1 MRLEL
6 PEVAVSDRVSRVRRI
21 GAGERVTV
29 AELDGPGCIRHLFLV
44 LNRPQRDRLSSRRAI
59 LRIYFDGAREPH
71 VEAPVGDFFGV
82 MHGEGYYEINCAYL
96 SVKAWNGYNAY
107 FPMPF
112 AESARVEIEAGSEG
126 TASYLQVDWHRY
138 PGEKLKETL
147 RFCARWR
154 RENPAHAYGRDFLI
168 LDADGPGR
176 LLGFVYGV
184 RLIDDRDRW
193 SHGGADNVYID
204 GEGDHPSFIRG
215 IGGEDC
221 FGSGFGGNLHPVDSH
236 LYTGMPFYSHDDQGL
251 ARPAPRLTGYRFY
264 EKDTIT
270 FRESVQ
276 LRFGC
281 MANDICA
288 TGYWYQEG
296 EVRRFAKSPA
306 FDDLIPEVK
315 VGEENWEA
323 LASDSG
329 SWEVSAPFERH
340 DSGMMKS
347 LQDRDAFQ
355 SVEWTVAK
363 AHHGFIDFNH
373 IARPRRRGS
382 GAHFTGVFGMAR
394 SFLHVEAA
402 VTASIRFTW
411 DDELAMALNEEEPLN
426 LGVHSAFRSREI
438 EVALRA
444 GRNELVIYLAND
456 TGSNHGGWAF
466 AFRCRL
472 HDGTIVHPDAGFSE

>member
-1 MRLEL
+1 
-6 PEVAVSDRVSRVRRI
+6 
-21 GAGERVTV
+21 
-29 AELDGPGCIRHLFLV
+29 
-44 LNRPQRDRLSSRRAI
+44 
-59 LRIYFDGAREPH
+59 
-71 VEAPVGDFFGV
+71 
-82 MHGEGYYEINCAYL
+82 
-96 SVKAWNGYNAY
+96 
-107 FPMPF
+107 
-112 AESARVEIEAGSEG
+112 
-126 TASYLQVDWHRY
+126 
-138 PGEKLKETL
+138 
-147 RFCARWR
+147 
-154 RENPAHAYGRDFLI
+154 
-168 LDADGPGR
+168 
-176 LLGFVYGV
+176 
-184 RLIDDRDRW
+184 
-193 SHGGADNVYID
+193 
-204 GEGDHPSFIRG
+204 
-215 IGGEDC
+215 
-221 FGSGFGGNLHPVDSH
+221 
-236 LYTGMPFYSHDDQGL
+236 
-251 ARPAPRLTGYRFY
+251 
-264 EKDTIT
+264 
-270 FRESVQ
+270 
-276 LRFGC
+276 

-456 TGSNHGGWAF
+456 PGSNHGGWAF